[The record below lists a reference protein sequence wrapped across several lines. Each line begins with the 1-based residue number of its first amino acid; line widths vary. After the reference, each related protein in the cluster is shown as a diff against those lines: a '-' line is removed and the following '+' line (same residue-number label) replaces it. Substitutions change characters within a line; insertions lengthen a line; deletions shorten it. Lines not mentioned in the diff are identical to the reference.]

1 MPKSGTCQPENC
13 VYPLFGRSTLNSQR
27 KKTKAKT
34 DSTPTLKT
42 VPNSEDRFLYL
53 KAGGGHLWCKTN
65 QIWKVSNFDPCLGPQ
80 LLIVSLLC
88 PTVVRTSQRRSSAI
102 RPCTF
107 RSVMQ
112 EIIRSTSK
120 VRQRRRLTHEF
131 HHGQKMGSWVP
142 RIEQWSWAHYLS
154 RIWIVFASPKW
165 WNIWGSLDKFGE
177 LQASWGHT
185 SYGKMRPTVSLPHFW
200 RWASDTGRI
209 WRARPARCFW
219 AKVDATGSK
228 HDFGRFA
235 WWYE

>member
-1 MPKSGTCQPENC
+1 MYPNVGSVEPKCRDSGIPWWFTEGYTEIYMPKSGTCQPENC

-34 DSTPTLKT
+34 DSTRTLKT

-154 RIWIVFASPKW
+154 RI
-165 WNIWGSLDKFGE
+165 
-177 LQASWGHT
+177 
-185 SYGKMRPTVSLPHFW
+185 
-200 RWASDTGRI
+200 
-209 WRARPARCFW
+209 
-219 AKVDATGSK
+219 
-228 HDFGRFA
+228 
-235 WWYE
+235 